1 MTSRKKSNDESQQNS
16 HRSKPP
22 DGRNRG
28 RDRGASLAL
37 TRAYSDGRTGGYS
50 QLIRTLEGAAML
62 GSIAAVLSTYLL
74 LGVHATE
81 LNPAS
86 ALLIDRFGI
95 EVVGLARIAVVLAA
109 FAALGGPVRRWR
121 PRFAAGLASG
131 TALLYLANGAND
143 LLVLARTGLPES
155 FIVGEVV
162 TFAALVVGAAVVGA
176 GRHEIATGL
185 QHAPNLTPAWSPSP
199 QATAAVAFA
208 VVLVVSG
215 VGPFAGLGGLA
226 VQDHDGLASA
236 AEGDE
241 EWTFSTGDTVPTSPT
256 VVDGTVYIASEDNNL
271 YAIDA
276 ATGNEE
282 WSYSTGG
289 YVPSSPVVADG
300 TVYVGSSD
308 NNLHAVD
315 AETGNEEWTYSTGDL
330 VFSSPTVA
338 DGTVYIGADD
348 NNLHAVDAETGSEE
362 WTYSTGD
369 IVRSSPTVADGTVYV
384 GSWNGNLYAID
395 AGTGSEEWSYS
406 TGNSVESAP
415 TVSDG
420 TVYVGSQDS
429 NLYAIDAATG
439 SEEWSYSAPGDWV
452 SSSPTV
458 ADGTVYVGSNDNNL
472 YAVDAGTG
480 SEEWT
485 YSTGDRVQ
493 SSPTVADGTVYVGS
507 SDNNLYAID
516 AGTGS
521 EEWSYSTGDS
531 VESSPTVAGGTV
543 YVASFD
549 NNLYAVD
556 TGHDKSGDGSR
567 MFHGTLGHN
576 EEYYGVQVGH
586 PISGTVTDNGGDPV
600 DGATVSTGTGV
611 STTTGADGSYEL
623 TVSETGEY
631 EVTANAENYS
641 ASTQTVDVPD
651 GGTTGVD
658 FSLLDAPGS
667 VTFLGSDGSEITDRQ
682 TRIELYPVNN
692 ETISEDA
699 GFFLDD
705 RSKEPIATGSD
716 SSIALDEAIRGNNY
730 VVAFRSDDSQSET
743 TYRDAAIPVTEI
755 TQDWTVRL
763 TGTDAV
769 QVRVAVRDLTAAG
782 NWSSERLHIRAD
794 AVDNT
799 TGERTTVDAAALG
812 GENLG
817 TLLLPDRETLD
828 IYAVRDDGAER
839 YLGELNVL
847 KEVSD
852 ETVVFDIE
860 SPETEWQ
867 EGDLTNRTTDDSPHA
882 PLDDGSSPWSSDED
896 VHYPPTAS
904 VTADNSQP
912 VAGETV
918 TFDASGSRAYDDAV
932 IDSYEWTLPDGSTA
946 SGETATWTPDADD
959 AGSAHTVEVTVTDDE
974 GTFDTTQYSV
984 YVAEDEASRAS
995 PPVADADVATDSPTV
1010 GDPITLESI
1019 SSADDGVSI
1028 ETTEWDLDADGS
1040 FDDATG
1046 DTAEIVPEEAG
1057 LREVGIRVTD
1067 SNGATDSYYISFF
1080 VGAEVEDP
1088 SSIGGGGGGSGSIG
1102 GPLGGGGGDG
1112 LGAGQQL
1119 AIGVA
1124 GLIGY
1129 WGWRRVGGPGVVS
1142 LAQRALP
1149 VARRGVSAAL
1159 SGVSTVVRGTM
1170 GLLGRLLGRGG
1181 DA

>member
-16 HRSKPP
+16 PRSKPP

-28 RDRGASLAL
+28 RDRAGSQPSA
-37 TRAYSDGRTGGYS
+37 RAYSDGRTGGYS
-50 QLIRTLEGAAML
+50 QLIRTLEGVAML

-95 EVVGLARIAVVLAA
+95 EAVGLARIAVVLAA

-121 PRFAAGLASG
+121 PRFAACLASG

-155 FIVGEVV
+155 FIVADVA
-162 TFAALVVGAAVVGA
+162 TFAAVVVGAALVGA
-176 GRHEIATGL
+176 ARREITTGL
-185 QHAPNLTPAWSPSP
+185 RAARRRTPAWSPSP

-208 VVLVVSG
+208 LVLVVSG
-215 VGPFAGLGGLA
+215 VGPLVGFG
-226 VQDHDGLASA
+226 VVDTEHDGVASA
-236 AEGDE
+236 AEGDK
-241 EWTFSTGDTVPTSPT
+241 EWSNQIGDSRAGPTIVNGTVYQSTEGGAVKAVDASTGDVLWTYSTGTNIYYSSVTVVDGTAYVGANDGNLYAIDASTGDEEWVASTGDAIDASPTVLNGLVYIGSNDGNAYAFHASNGTQKWSQSVGGGVYQTSPT
-256 VVDGTVYIASEDNNL
+256 VKDGTVYIASHAEKL
-271 YAIDA
+271 FALDA
-276 ATGNEE
+276 
-282 WSYSTGG
+282 STGSQQWEFTHG
-289 YVPSSPVVADG
+289 GLSA
-300 TVYVGSSD
+300 
-308 NNLHAVD
+308 
-315 AETGNEEWTYSTGDL
+315 
-330 VFSSPTVA
+330 SSPTVA
-338 DGTVYIGADD
+338 DGTVFIGSRNSNFYAVDASNGTEEWNKTTGNSIYSSPTVKDGLVFVGSDD
-348 NNLHAVDAETGSEE
+348 NNLYAFDTSTGSQE
-362 WTYSTGD
+362 WSFTAGGSFSSSPTIAEGVVYAGSVDNHLYAIDASTGVEQWNYSSSD
-369 IVRSSPTVADGTVYV
+369 SIGSSPTVADGNVFV
-384 GSWNGNLYAID
+384 SSRNGALISLDTGD
-395 AGTGSEEWSYS
+395 AG
-406 TGNSVESAP
+406 AF
-415 TVSDG
+415 
-420 TVYVGSQDS
+420 
-429 NLYAIDAATG
+429 
-439 SEEWSYSAPGDWV
+439 
-452 SSSPTV
+452 SS
-458 ADGTVYVGSNDNNL
+458 
-472 YAVDAGTG
+472 
-480 SEEWT
+480 
-485 YSTGDRVQ
+485 
-493 SSPTVADGTVYVGS
+493 
-507 SDNNLYAID
+507 
-516 AGTGS
+516 
-521 EEWSYSTGDS
+521 
-531 VESSPTVAGGTV
+531 
-543 YVASFD
+543 
-549 NNLYAVD
+549 
-556 TGHDKSGDGSR
+556 GSR
-567 MFHGTLGHN
+567 VNLRTLGHHDKT
-576 EEYYGVQVGH
+576 QFDGH

-600 DGATVSTGTGV
+600 DGAEVSTDTGV
-611 STTTGADGSYEL
+611 STTTGADGTYEL
-623 TVSETGEY
+623 TVSETGTY
-631 EVTANAENYS
+631 DVTANAENYS

-651 GGTTGVD
+651 GGITGVD

-667 VTFLGSDGSEITDRQ
+667 VTFLGADGTEITDRQ

-705 RSKEPIATGSD
+705 RSKEPIATGAD

-743 TYRDAAIPVTEI
+743 TYRDAAIPVTDI

-782 NWSSERLHIRAD
+782 NWSSERVHIRAD

-812 GENLG
+812 SENLG

-860 SPETEWQ
+860 SPESVWNDT
-867 EGDLTNRTTDDSPHA
+867 DMRNRTTDDSPHA
-882 PLDDGSSPWSSDED
+882 PGDDGDSPWDDDSD

-932 IDSYEWTLPDGSTA
+932 IDSYEWTLPGGGSAT
-946 SGETATWTPDADD
+946 GETATWTPDADD
-959 AGSAHTVEVTVTDDE
+959 AGSAHTVEVTVNDDE

-1010 GDPITLESI
+1010 GNPVTLESI

-1028 ETTEWDLDADGS
+1028 ETVEWDLDADGS

-1102 GPLGGGGGDG
+1102 GPLGGGGGG

-1149 VARRGVSAAL
+1149 VARRGLSAAL
-1159 SGVSTVVRGTM
+1159 SGVSMVVRGTM